1 MMNRNWGG
9 DSSDDSDGPDYD
21 DYGHDSGPD

>member
-9 DSSDDSDGPDYD
+9 DSADDTDGPVSD
-21 DYGHDSGPD
+21 DYGHDSDAS